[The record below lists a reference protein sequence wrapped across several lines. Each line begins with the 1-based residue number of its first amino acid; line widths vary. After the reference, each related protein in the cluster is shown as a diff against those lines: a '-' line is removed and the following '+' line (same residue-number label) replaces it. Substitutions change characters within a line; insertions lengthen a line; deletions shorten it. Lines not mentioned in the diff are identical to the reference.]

1 MKIAIVGHGKMG
13 QAIERIARSRG
24 HEIVAII
31 DQNNVDD
38 IDSEAFKSADVAIEC
53 TQPGVALGNYR
64 RILPTGVPLVSG
76 TTGWGDVAQVERL
89 VADNDAAMMWS
100 SNYSVGVNIFFAV
113 NRYLARI
120 MNRFP
125 QYTAEMEE
133 VHHVHKLDHPSGTAK
148 TLAEGIIAES
158 DRLAAWTE
166 DAVHADD
173 QLLINHR
180 REGEVPGIHTVEW
193 QSPMDTITLTHSAK
207 TRDSFA
213 LGAVIAAEWLP
224 GHKGLLGMEEMM
236 GELLR

>member
-13 QAIERIARSRG
+13 QAIERIALSRG

-38 IDSEAFKSADVAIEC
+38 IDSEAFKSADVAIEF
-53 TQPGVALGNYR
+53 TQPGVALENYR

-76 TTGWGDVAQVERL
+76 TTGWGDVAQAERL

-158 DRLAAWTE
+158 DRLTAWTE
-166 DAVHADD
+166 DAVHAADRL
-173 QLLINHR
+173 QISHR

-224 GHKGLLGMEEMM
+224 GHKGLLGMEDMM